1 MKFLFEKNLTQVY
14 TSDFFSIFSCR
25 IKSDDQPLEDLA
37 KSGYKSNTQVE
48 KSKNITGYW

>member
-1 MKFLFEKNLTQVY
+1 MKFLFEKKLTQVY

-25 IKSDDQPLEDLA
+25 TKIDDQPPKDLA

-48 KSKNITGYW
+48 KSKNITGYS